1 MNAYEMALVQLRN
14 VAFHLNLEDSVI
26 EILSKPKRELQVS
39 FPVKMDDGK
48 IKVFTGYRVQHN
60 DARGPFK
67 GGIRYHPLVDIN
79 EVRAL
84 AMWM

>member
-14 VAFHLNLEDSVI
+14 VAIHLNLEDSVI

-67 GGIRYHPLVDIN
+67 GG
-79 EVRAL
+79 
-84 AMWM
+84 